1 MPIIAFWSDKKKE
14 TAQTLSMIAIASYM
28 AVENNSKI
36 LMVDTNLN
44 DKTIQNAYF
53 GQEENATRKAVKELN
68 AGKLDLGAGMEGMSK
83 LIASGK
89 NSPELIADHANVI
102 FKGRL
107 EAMLSYHS
115 NVEDDILRVK
125 KSYKELIKMANQCYD
140 YVFVDLQKGIGDPFI
155 EELLG
160 IAQVIV
166 YNITQRQIDLDDYV
180 RLKEEHPILKTGR
193 VLPLIGRYDRYSKY
207 TKKNIARSL
216 GEKKDIP
223 AVSYNTQF
231 FESANDG
238 GIGGFFLKFRK
249 SLMSSSDRNNVFV
262 DEVANTVDRLIYKT
276 QEVLMM
282 R

>member
-36 LMVDTNLN
+36 LMIDTNLN
-44 DKTIQNAYF
+44 DITIQSAYF
-53 GQEENATRKAVKELN
+53 GVEQDAIRKAVQQLN
-68 AGKLDLGAGMEGMSK
+68 AGKMDLGAGIEGLSK
-83 LIASGK
+83 LITSGK
-89 NSPELIADHANVI
+89 NTPELIADHANVI

-107 EAMLSYHS
+107 EAILSYHS
-115 NVEDDILRVK
+115 KVEEDILRVK
-125 KSYKELIKMANQCYD
+125 KSYKDLIKMANQCYD
-140 YVFVDLQKGIGDPFI
+140 YVFVDLEKGLGDPFV
-155 EELLG
+155 EEILEMS
-160 IAQVIV
+160 QVIV
-166 YNITQRQIDLDDYV
+166 YNITQRQIDIDDYV
-180 RLKEEHPILKTGR
+180 RLKSEHPIFKTGK

-207 TKKNIARSL
+207 TKKNIARAI

-223 AVSYNTQF
+223 AVSYNTLF

-238 GIGGFFLKFRK
+238 GLGGFFLKFRK
-249 SLMSSSDRNNVFV
+249 SLMSSSDRNNTFI
-262 DEVANTVDRLIYKT
+262 DEVSNTVDRLVYKT